1 MPYDSLRSIAAPT
14 TMQITISIT
23 APPGAVEQDLLTIDV
38 GPEMTIGDL
47 KAVIE
52 SDSRVLSQAQVL
64 YHNGQELLDNS
75 MSLEQANIKQDDM
88 LGLLVRNPRSH
99 ASSSNQNPRRRP
111 ATNTRSNAPGSVA
124 DAEML
129 RLQALGNPNILRQI
143 RATSQDLADAVNDQ
157 SRWSQIYDQMSR
169 QNEAAEA
176 EKARE
181 LALLNADPFNVEAQ
195 AKIEEIIRQERV
207 MENLQHAMDY
217 HPEAFGRVHMLYID
231 VEVNGHKVKAF
242 VDSGAQA
249 TIMSPSCAEK
259 CGIMRLI
266 DRRYGGQ
273 AVGVGTA
280 RILGKV
286 HSAQIKVGNLFLPC
300 AFSVLE
306 GKDVDLLFGL
316 DMLKRHQ
323 ACIDLRRGKLV
334 IQDVEVPFL
343 GEADIPKLEHA
354 FTREE
359 AVEGPSGMSTS
370 AISGVTKPT
379 TEISDSG
386 TKSQSS
392 PGTTP
397 AAAQAQ
403 GQQTSSDPPFAAAD
417 IAKLMEL
424 YGVSREE
431 AISALE
437 LGGGNVDVAAVGG
450 HAFAIMKTTWKEI
463 QPVPTSQEFLDIVLS
478 RTQRRLPTQIRSG
491 FKISRIRA
499 FYTRKVKYTQETFTE
514 KLSSILEGFPRL
526 QDIHPFHKD
535 LLNTLYDADHFR
547 IALGNLST
555 TKHLIET
562 VSRDYVRLLK
572 YAQSLFQ
579 CKQLKRAA
587 LGRMATLCRRLKDPL
602 IYLEQVRQHLGRL
615 PSIDPNTRTLLI
627 CGYPNVGKSSFLRS
641 VTRADVDVQP
651 YAFTTKSLFVG
662 HFDYKYLRFQAIDT
676 PGILDHPLEEM
687 NTIEMQSI
695 TAIAHLRSAILYFM
709 DLSEQC
715 GYSVQAQVQ
724 LFRSIK
730 PLFANKL
737 VFVVINKIDIMRPE
751 DLDVETKEMLE
762 SIFRAGDVELLQLS
776 CTTTE
781 GVTEVKNAACERLIA
796 ERVAQK
802 LKSGTNSS
810 GTVGGRLGDVLARIH
825 VAQPLGG
832 VVREPYIPEAVK
844 RLKRYSKDDPARR
857 KLARDVEEENGGAGV
872 FNVDLK
878 ENYFLEDEKWKH
890 DQVPEVF
897 DGKNVYDFIDPDI
910 EEKLQALEVEEE
922 KLEAEGYYDS
932 DESIENVEDADTRM
946 KAQIIREQR
955 HLIRNEAKMKK
966 SLKNRAIIPRP
977 ARTKKLSAMEDH
989 LDKMGFDTRAISARV
1004 RSQSRGRS
1012 AIRSKAEVEDAMD
1025 VDTPANATDALRA
1038 KSRVRSQ
1045 SNRREDGVTSL
1056 TARSKADRLAKLGQK
1071 KMNRMARQGEADRH
1085 TTAALPKHLFSGKR
1099 GMGKTQRR

>member
-1 MPYDSLRSIAAPT
+1 
-14 TMQITISIT
+14 
-23 APPGAVEQDLLTIDV
+23 
-38 GPEMTIGDL
+38 MTIADL
-47 KAVIE
+47 KAVIQ
-52 SDSRVLSQAQVL
+52 SDSHISSQAQVL
-64 YHNGQELLDNS
+64 YHNGNELQDDSTQLG
-75 MSLEQANIKQDDM
+75 QANIKQDDM
-88 LGLLVRNPRSH
+88 LGLLVRNQRSQPRPVNRTVGGTS
-99 ASSSNQNPRRRP
+99 QPNPRGP
-111 ATNTRSNAPGSVA
+111 TSRSAGSGS

-129 RLQALGNPNILRQI
+129 RLQALGNPVILNQI
-143 RATSQDLADAVNDQ
+143 RAQNGDLANAVND
-157 SRWSQIYDQMSR
+157 SSSFSKVYEQMLR
-169 QNEAAEA
+169 QQEENEA
-176 EKARE
+176 EKHRE
-181 LALLNADPFNVEAQ
+181 LALLNADPFNAEAQ
-195 AKIEEIIRQERV
+195 GKIEEMIRQERV
-207 MENLQHAMDY
+207 IENLQHAMD
-217 HPEAFGRVHMLYID
+217 HTPEAFGRVHMLYID

-249 TIMSPSCAEK
+249 TIMSPNCAEK

-273 AVGVGTA
+273 AIGVGTA
-280 RILGKV
+280 RILGRV
-286 HSAQIKVGNLFLPC
+286 HSAQIKIDNLFLPC
-300 AFSVLE
+300 SFSVLE
-306 GKDVDLLFGL
+306 GKDVDLLLGL

-323 ACIDLRRGKLV
+323 ACIDLRSGKLV

-343 GEADIPKLEHA
+343 GEADIPKM
-354 FTREE
+354 RETMSSE
-359 AVEGPSGMSTS
+359 ETVPGPSGVRTS
-370 AISGVTKPT
+370 AISGAVQPPITSGGSPSQHPGYGNESRPQATEQPT
-379 TEISDSG
+379 
-386 TKSQSS
+386 
-392 PGTTP
+392 
-397 AAAQAQ
+397 AASAE
-403 GQQTSSDPPFAAAD
+403 SRYPAAD
-417 IAKLMEL
+417 IAKLIEL
-424 YGVSREE
+424 GVSREE
-431 AISALE
+431 APRHCLIIIIT
-437 LGGGNVDVAAVGG
+437 
-450 HAFAIMKTTWKEI
+450 IMKTTWKEI

-514 KLSSILEGFPRL
+514 KLSAILEGFPRL

-547 IALGNLST
+547 IALGNLAT

-602 IYLEQVRQHLGRL
+602 VYLEQVRQHLGRL

-715 GYSVQAQVQ
+715 GYSVQAQIQ
-724 LFRSIK
+724 LFQSIK

-737 VFVVINKIDIMRPE
+737 VFVVINKIDILRPE
-751 DLDVETKEMLE
+751 DLDPETKGKLD
-762 SIFRAGDVELLQLS
+762 SILQSGDIELLQLS

-802 LKSGTNSS
+802 MQNGTSSS
-810 GTVGGRLGDVLARIH
+810 GLVSGRLGDVLTRIH

-832 VVREPYIPEAVK
+832 IVREPFIPEGVHK
-844 RLKRYSKDDPARR
+844 MKKYNKLDPERR
-857 KLARDVEEENGGAGV
+857 KLARDAEEENGGAGV
-872 FNVDLK
+872 FNIDLK
-878 ENYFLEDEKWKH
+878 EQYLLDRPEWKH
-890 DQVPEVF
+890 DRIPEVF

-910 EEKLQALEVEEE
+910 EAKLDALEEEE
-922 KLEAEGYYDS
+922 ERLEVQGYYNS
-932 DESIENVEDADTRM
+932 DESIEDAEEANIRM
-946 KAQIIREQR
+946 QAELIKEKRQ
-955 HLIRNEAKMKK
+955 LIRNESKMKK
-966 SLKNRAIIPRP
+966 SLKHRSAIPRP
-977 ARTKKLSAMEDH
+977 ARTKTLSAMEDH
-989 LDKMGFDTRAISARV
+989 LDKLGFDTTTISARA
-1004 RSQSRGRS
+1004 RSQSRGRG
-1012 AIRSKAEVEDAMD
+1012 AVRGREDADDAMD
-1025 VDTPANATDALRA
+1025 VDTPQSAVDALRA
-1038 KSRVRSQ
+1038 KSRARSQ
-1045 SNRREDGVTSL
+1045 INRREDGVASL
-1056 TARSKADRLAKLGQK
+1056 TARSKAHRLAKLGQK

-1085 TTAALPKHLFSGKR
+1085 TTVALPKHLFSGKR